1 MTAHAIQRRDFHK
14 LALATLGATALP
26 SFSDTVAAADDA
38 TPSDDEFRLHYIVA
52 SCMYGTSPL
61 EEILLE
67 VPKCGASHIEIWA
80 EPHGRQREEIDELGI
95 ERVQE
100 LLAANQ
106 VQLGA
111 FTCFKYGIFN
121 MQGEM
126 DLVKQLG
133 GDLVICNSR
142 GPRDL
147 EGDALRAAVTEF
159 ADELRPHVEYA
170 ESVGITIGVENHS
183 GGLISSRD
191 SILMLLD
198 LIPSPFLGLAMAPSH
213 LPQDEEVIS
222 GMIRDLGPR
231 VVSLQAWEFGDGF
244 IGDLPKESQMLQLPH
259 RGPLDW
265 TPMMRTL
272 KEIDFAGRI
281 EVFMHPT
288 PRGIPIHDTTAEVT
302 SEINAGR
309 AYLEACLANA

>member
-1 MTAHAIQRRDFHK
+1 MTAHLIQRRDFHK
-14 LALATLGATALP
+14 LALATVGVSALP
-26 SFSDTVAAADDA
+26 SLECHSQAADDPA
-38 TPSDDEFRLHYIVA
+38 RSDEAFRLNYIVA
-52 SCMYGTSPL
+52 SCMYGTAPL
-61 EEILLE
+61 EEILPE
-67 VPKCGASHIEIWA
+67 VSKCGASHIEIWA
-80 EPHGRQREEIDELGI
+80 EPHGNQREQIDELGI
-95 ERVQE
+95 DRVRE
-100 LLAANQ
+100 LLSNNE

-121 MQGEM
+121 MLDEM

-147 EGDALRAAVTEF
+147 EGDALREAVTAF
-159 ADELRPHVEYA
+159 ADELRPHIEYA
-170 ESVGITIGVENHS
+170 ESVGITVGVENHS

-198 LIPSPFLGLAMAPSH
+198 LIPSRFLGLAMAPSH
-213 LPQDEEVIS
+213 LPQDEEFIS
-222 GMIRDLGPR
+222 CMIRELGPR
-231 VVSLQAWEFGDGF
+231 LVSLQAWEFGDGF
-244 IGDLPKESQMLQLPH
+244 IGDIPRESQMLQLPH

-265 TPMMRTL
+265 TLMMRAL
-272 KEIDFAGRI
+272 KDIAFSGRI

-309 AYLEACLANA
+309 AYLEECLANA